1 MKLKGLP
8 YDATKAVI
16 TQFLVDCRIKDGD
29 NGVKI
34 LLGPDCR
41 ASGEALIVL
50 ASHADM
56 VRALNHDRKHIGSRY
71 VEVMFIT
78 KEQFDEDMQTHAET
92 VSFVVLEPHSLGTFL
107 TLIPTR

>member
-1 MKLKGLP
+1 MDSGGPYLVKLKGLP

-16 TQFLVDCRIKDGD
+16 TQFLSDCQIKDGD

-50 ASHADM
+50 GSHGDM
-56 VRALNHDRKHIGSRY
+56 VKALNHDRNHIGIRY
-71 VEVMFIT
+71 VEVMYIT
-78 KEQFDEDMQTHAET
+78 KDQFDEDMQTHAET
-92 VSFVVLEPHSLGTFL
+92 VS
-107 TLIPTR
+107 ICACN